1 MHAVVAGDCDKV
13 KVPSSINDALRSI
26 VDLIV
31 TEYVRSWYNQ
41 MTSDTDLVEDTEY
54 ALKHVIAAL
63 LTRFRHF
70 DVEKWVCTRAIPL
83 VTEHLELYIEADA
96 LLKQGQA
103 NGGPDATAG
112 KGGRGAEGAAVMAIG
127 SETVDLALLLR
138 RGGHH
143 VGLEREGAYFTHV
156 LDKVLPKIMPT
167 ALLRSKVQY
176 RFFRECILSIVV
188 RPVVELACSRHFINT
203 TLADALGP
211 ALARST
217 VLGSAGGAAAAVLPR
232 EVLLLNHISPS
243 THQRNVSAFQVT
255 LQQILDDPTGLLQP
269 FQKYLQEYNHIE
281 ELMCYRE
288 LDELIKIE
296 LDGGGALSKDT
307 AWNVEYRQRAKKIYS
322 TLLDPAIKCVEL
334 PGSVVNP
341 VRVAFFSSPLSY
353 FNASQPASARDGIYC

>member
-1 MHAVVAGDCDKV
+1 MHAVVTGDCDKV
-13 KVPSSINDALRSI
+13 TVPSSINDALRSI

-31 TEYVRSWYNQ
+31 TQYVRSWYNEI
-41 MTSDTDLVEDTEY
+41 TSDTDLVEDTEY

-63 LTRFRHF
+63 LTRLRHF
-70 DVEKWVCTRAIPL
+70 DVEKWVCIRAIPL
-83 VTEHLELYIEADA
+83 VTEHLELYMEADA

-103 NGGPDATAG
+103 NGGPDAAAG
-112 KGGRGAEGAAVMAIG
+112 KGGKGAEGAAVMTIG

-138 RGGHH
+138 HGGHH
-143 VGLEREGAYFTHV
+143 VGLEREGTYFTHV

-176 RFFRECILSIVV
+176 TFFRECILSIVV

-217 VLGSAGGAAAAVLPR
+217 VLASAGGAAAAVLPPR
-232 EVLLLNHISPS
+232 EVLLLQHISPS

-269 FQKYLQEYNHIE
+269 FQKYLEEYNHIE

-341 VRVAFFSSPLSY
+341 VRVALFSSPLGY
-353 FNASQPASARDGIYC
+353 IQREPASQR